1 MAAVETRPR
10 LSPRDR
16 LARVEQG
23 FFVLGITA
31 VLCLAGAATTEGFLD
46 GGNVETLLRLSAAF
60 GILAVGEA
68 FVVLGK
74 GIDLSVAGVGL
85 GCAQATLAFMANGMT
100 EGRAVALLVGL
111 ALLVGVVNGVLVAYL
126 EVPAL
131 FATLATGLLTIGGVD
146 ILLLDRNFYALPE
159 GSVLSALSSGSVLGV
174 PRAIFVAGAVFLLA
188 WFLVSGTSYGRLTR
202 AMGDNFET
210 ARSSGAPVRPL
221 QVLGYVVSA
230 LFAVLAGYMTVS
242 VQGSVQTT
250 ATSFDPLLFT
260 ALTVTVIG
268 GVSLAGGRGTVLGVL
283 AGTLF
288 VGVLNNLLIL
298 RGLSSSLQDL
308 VRGGVLIA
316 AIALDAWLHPR
327 DEETAKTDEL

>member
-1 MAAVETRPR
+1 MDARPD

-31 VLCLAGAATTEGFLD
+31 LLCLAGAVTTDGFLT
-46 GGNVETLLRLSAAF
+46 GGNVENLLRLSAAF

-68 FVVLGK
+68 VVILAK
-74 GIDLSVAGVGL
+74 GIDLSVAGVAL
-85 GCAQATLAFMANGMT
+85 GCAQATLAFMADGMS
-100 EGRAVALLVGL
+100 EWQAIALLAGVALV
-111 ALLVGVVNGVLVAYL
+111 VGVVNGILVAYL

-131 FATLATGLLTIGGVD
+131 FATLATGLLTIGGID
-146 ILLLDRNFYALPE
+146 ILLLDQNFYSLPA
-159 GSVLSALSSGSVLGV
+159 SSAISELSSGSVLGV
-174 PRAIFVAGAVFLLA
+174 PRAIFVAGAVFVLA
-188 WFLVSGTSYGRLTR
+188 WLFVSYTVAGRLTR
-202 AMGDNFET
+202 AMGDNFDT

-230 LFAVLAGYMTVS
+230 LLALLAGYMTVS

-250 ATSFDPLLFT
+250 VTSFDPLLFT

-268 GVSLAGGRGTVLGVL
+268 GVSLSGGRGTILGVL
-283 AGTLF
+283 AGALF

-298 RGLSSSLQDL
+298 RGLSSPLQDL

-327 DEETAKTDEL
+327 DEETARSDEL